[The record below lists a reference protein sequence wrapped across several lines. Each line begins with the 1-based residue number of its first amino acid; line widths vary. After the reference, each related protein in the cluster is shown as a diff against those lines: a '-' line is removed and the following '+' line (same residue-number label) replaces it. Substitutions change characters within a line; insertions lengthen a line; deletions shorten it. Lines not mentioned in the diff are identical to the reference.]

1 MCLGHVTS
9 SSQFLP
15 LRMVILCQ
23 CHEHVY
29 ILDANKLF
37 YIARGHGRKRDWL
50 RCSICPEKL
59 QNMIKII
66 SEFKFRSF
74 GIDYI
79 ILFSYFGDSLA
90 IEPMMELP
98 MEGQMVIFNFNL
110 PTTGITDMSHH
121 SQL

>member
-1 MCLGHVTS
+1 MCLEHVSSS

-23 CHEHVY
+23 YNVY
-29 ILDANKLF
+29 ILEGNKLF
-37 YIARGHGRKRDWL
+37 YIARGHGRRSLL

-66 SEFKFRSF
+66 PEFKFRSF

-79 ILFSYFGDSLA
+79 ILFSFA
-90 IEPMMELP
+90 IEPTMELP
-98 MEGQMVIFNFNL
+98 LEGQMVIFNFSL
-110 PTTGITDMSHH
+110 PAAGITDMSHH